1 VLTLGISPVSP
12 LTFPDDAAG
21 AIMETARLGVPLGP
35 LPCPIA
41 GATSPLSL
49 AGALAQQ
56 NAEVLASMVLAQL
69 ARPGLPI
76 VYCGRLAMMEPR
88 AGISVWGGVEI
99 GLASAATVQIGHRY
113 NLPVNVYGLATNAH
127 VADLQNG
134 YERALNAAI
143 PALAGAD
150 ELSGIGE
157 MEAGVMGSF
166 AQMVCD
172 NEIAASVRRLRQ
184 GLSVNEDAL
193 AVEVIAAVMD
203 GPRNFLGQR
212 HTVRYLQA
220 GEVLLPRLADRRTW
234 EEWERAGRIGIIE
247 RAQAEAERL
256 LAEHEPPSLT
266 EEQEREL
273 EETMREA
280 ERELVRD

>member
-1 VLTLGISPVSP
+1 
-12 LTFPDDAAG
+12 
-21 AIMETARLGVPLGP
+21 
-35 LPCPIA
+35 
-41 GATSPLSL
+41 
-49 AGALAQQ
+49 
-56 NAEVLASMVLAQL
+56 
-69 ARPGLPI
+69 
-76 VYCGRLAMMEPR
+76 
-88 AGISVWGGVEI
+88 
-99 GLASAATVQIGHRY
+99 
-113 NLPVNVYGLATNAH
+113 
-127 VADLQNG
+127 
-134 YERALNAAI
+134 
-143 PALAGAD
+143 
-150 ELSGIGE
+150 
-157 MEAGVMGSF
+157 VMGSF

-280 ERELVRD
+280 ERELVQD